1 MTGVPTFDV
10 NKMIDGMAKMVS
22 NVQTYLNQLEQA
34 TGGSVALGRMFHM
47 QFMME
52 MMSQYI
58 EAVSNVLQAIHSEM
72 MTMARATKG
81 Q

>member
-1 MTGVPTFDV
+1 MSDLTF
-10 NKMIDGMAKMVS
+10 NINGMISGMEKVAK
-22 NVQTYLNQLEQA
+22 NVQNYLQQLEKA
-34 TGGSVALGRMFHM
+34 SAGAIALGRMFHM

>member
-1 MTGVPTFDV
+1 MTGVPSF
-10 NKMIDGMAKMVS
+10 NINQMISGMSNMVS
-22 NVQTYLNQLEQA
+22 RVQTYLNQLENA
-34 TGGSVALGRMFHM
+34 TGGAVALGRMFHM